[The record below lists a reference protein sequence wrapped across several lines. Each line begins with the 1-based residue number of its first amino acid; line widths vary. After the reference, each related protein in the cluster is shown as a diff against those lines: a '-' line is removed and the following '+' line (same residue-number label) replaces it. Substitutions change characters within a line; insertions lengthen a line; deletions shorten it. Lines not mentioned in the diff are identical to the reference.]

1 MTATTLVAPISL
13 STDLLTGAE
22 WSPAHTRELLHL
34 SADIKA
40 RPVRYAST
48 LHGKCIALIFEKPSL
63 RTRVTFDVG
72 IQSMGGAVVFLDHTQ
87 ASASLGKRESIADV
101 ARNLDRWV
109 HGIVARVYSQKVLE
123 EMAANASIPVINAL
137 SDKFHPC
144 QALAGMELVGKRV
157 DHRNAGVCGHFLE
170 HLLRINARHDA
181 VNPAVEVA
189 RHIRY
194 RFPLAERSGGLRVIK
209 EHYRSAHALNPDI
222 EGDARTQR
230 GLFENQGNK
239 FAVQRGGIATGSR
252 FDVRCEVEEFARM
265 RGTPFRSSE
274 EIGRQGNRSYERS
287 GSHSFYP
294 LAAAWT
300 APCGMAE
307 STASEAEACFGVFSR
322 TIAKSFR
329 NSRTCAR
336 VIIKGGR
343 RRSVKS
349 CVQLISKPRCMASA
363 TNGPPSRESS
373 IPIISPSARISRTK
387 SNCEVSLLSPSRSSS
402 PRARMFS
409 RSFSSST

>member
-48 LHGKCIALIFEKPSL
+48 LHGKFIALIFEKPSL

-123 EMAANASIPVINAL
+123 EMAANASIPVIIAL

-144 QALAGMELVGKRV
+144 QALADFFTLEALFEREKIRQGLAGMELVGKRV

-209 EHYRSAHALNPDI
+209 EHHRSAHALNPDI

-307 STASEAEACFGVFSR
+307 STASEAE
-322 TIAKSFR
+322 
-329 NSRTCAR
+329 
-336 VIIKGGR
+336 
-343 RRSVKS
+343 
-349 CVQLISKPRCMASA
+349 
-363 TNGPPSRESS
+363 
-373 IPIISPSARISRTK
+373 
-387 SNCEVSLLSPSRSSS
+387 
-402 PRARMFS
+402 
-409 RSFSSST
+409 